1 MLLPPWHSFR
11 LQVGGGSGSYSFA
24 LRDVRPAGC
33 LSVSEGG
40 VVQADGQIGE
50 ATLFVADAR
59 SASNSLTLRVLV
71 RRVEG
76 LVLRPPYMQLQLPE
90 GAADGVPVPI
100 YARPEAAGEEGA
112 DPLWQRLRFWN
123 CSAFSTDLLEDLG
136 FGPDAM
142 AVASSDPSVATAHL
156 VPGAAHDDPG
166 ATGVCGTASI
176 TPVSVGKFTLDASVK
191 RPSGPRSILGAGPGS
206 HLRASASMRVYA
218 PLAASFEAGATGA
231 ASWPTPAR
239 AEVSVSP
246 CSSATLRLRG
256 GPGPLEVP
264 GRVFQNLSDPLE
276 GTHVALRKLGDGE
289 FAVL

>member
-123 CSAFSTDLLEDLG
+123 CSAFSTDLLEER
-136 FGPDAM
+136 AR
-142 AVASSDPSVATAHL
+142 
-156 VPGAAHDDPG
+156 
-166 ATGVCGTASI
+166 
-176 TPVSVGKFTLDASVK
+176 
-191 RPSGPRSILGAGPGS
+191 RPWS